1 MSQPCCLRSTC
12 SEGILRIQGQQPCEH
27 RLHVSSKSPGHQLRY
42 LSESWT
48 SHETALSGMVQNNSN
63 QFVAEARDLRK
74 RLPYLK
80 SKEFI
85 HIQERTLDWI
95 LKQNQLC
102 PINTTTEAWK
112 SDTEKANLMNAD
124 FPLIIRTLVAQLPVP
139 LVWIRHRQRLNGHTK
154 LLYYRNPRN
163 TIKNKTLNLKTTLP
177 RGWLNC

>member
-12 SEGILRIQGQQPCEH
+12 SEGILRIQGQQPCEL

-112 SDTEKANLMNAD
+112 SDTEKANLMNAN
-124 FPLIIRTLVAQLPVP
+124 FPLIIRTLVAQLPVL
-139 LVWIRHRQRLNGHTK
+139 LV
-154 LLYYRNPRN
+154 
-163 TIKNKTLNLKTTLP
+163 
-177 RGWLNC
+177 